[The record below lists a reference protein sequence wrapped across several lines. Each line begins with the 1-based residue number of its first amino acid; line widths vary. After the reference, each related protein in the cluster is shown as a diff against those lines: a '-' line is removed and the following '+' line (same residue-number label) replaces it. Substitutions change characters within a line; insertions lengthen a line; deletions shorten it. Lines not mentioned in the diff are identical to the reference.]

1 MYKVFFNSR
10 YIFLGKT
17 PLQSDTKNIKTIL
30 FDSQERTI
38 KQLVETFRSNRTK
51 ILQIITSSP
60 ESLMIQLKMLFRVI
74 QAAGGL
80 VKNNKNQILAIKM
93 RNVWDFPKGWIDPGE
108 TPEEAAIR
116 EVREECGI
124 QNIRIKKYLN
134 NSFHTYILNNEIV
147 LKEIFWYE
155 MEASGNE
162 ELIPQTEEL
171 ITEVKWFHDNE
182 IEYLINHTYPSIKE
196 LIVQNRSNK

>member
-116 EVREECGI
+116 EVT
-124 QNIRIKKYLN
+124 
-134 NSFHTYILNNEIV
+134 FHTYILNNEIV